1 VLINTLA
8 CLGKEDGWVL
18 AEGVEGEN
26 SGSSRKSKR
35 RIVTLDDVRRDYQ
48 GELDRRSE
56 MQQGRFSLLVDG
68 ESIGLMTTLW
78 NGRPWRRGA

>member
-18 AEGVEGEN
+18 AEGVEGEHSS
-26 SGSSRKSKR
+26 SGKKSKR

-48 GELDRRSE
+48 SELDRRSE
-56 MQQGRFSLLVDG
+56 MQQGRFPLLGDG
-68 ESIGLMTTLW
+68 EAMDVL
-78 NGRPWRRGA
+78 